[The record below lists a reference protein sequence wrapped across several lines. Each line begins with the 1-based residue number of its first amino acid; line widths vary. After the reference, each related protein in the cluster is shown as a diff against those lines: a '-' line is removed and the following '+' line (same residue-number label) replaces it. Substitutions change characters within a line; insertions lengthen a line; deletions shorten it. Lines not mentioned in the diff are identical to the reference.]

1 MLRYLSDI
9 FGTILEPFALCLLL
23 VIFTIPVVTV
33 INLEPITK
41 NGKTVDVLGVST
53 SNEVT
58 ISLIDGKHSIFKNE
72 EIEATEN
79 NQLKYSAE
87 IKKREA
93 GVYSKPI
100 LEINN
105 YTDKDR
111 IVRITTN
118 SDAKT
123 SSNISILIGEDSYQL
138 RDASGTTYNQ
148 ELKVKTGESYTL
160 FLSVEN
166 DVNIQFTE
174 NLEIYLEQK

>member
-23 VIFTIPVVTV
+23 VIFTIPVATV

-72 EIEATEN
+72 ELESTEN
-79 NQLKYSAE
+79 NQLKYSTD
-87 IKKREA
+87 IKRREA

-105 YTDKDR
+105 DTDQDR
-111 IVRITTN
+111 VVEITTN
-118 SDAKT
+118 PDIKT
-123 SSNISILIGEDSYQL
+123 SSNISILIGEDSYTLIDKDGATSQKINI
-138 RDASGTTYNQ
+138 DA
-148 ELKVKTGESYTL
+148 GESYTL
-160 FLSVEN
+160 FLSIEN
-166 DVNIQFTE
+166 DVNIQFSE